1 MRTAISDSAA
11 NAASWIKGGAKTMK
25 IAKEA
30 EAMRTAVIGGGA
42 IGIRHLE
49 ALAQIEELEACAV
62 VELNEMQGHA
72 LSSRFGI
79 RAYTSMETMLET
91 ERPALAI
98 VALPHHL
105 HVSAALLCIEYG
117 CHLLLEK
124 PMANT
129 VAQCDRIIEAA
140 ARKGVRIMV
149 GHTQHYLPENRAAKL
164 RLAGGDL
171 GTLVMAHDIRHVNYF
186 REDRPAWFFDRA
198 AAGGGIVMN
207 LGAHSI
213 DKLQWL
219 TDSRVTRVK
228 AALTYL
234 GERGNVEGSGMLML
248 TLSGGAT
255 ATIVQSGYAGA
266 PRSETE
272 LIFTGGMMRIV
283 AGEGVYVSRGGPYEP
298 VDAPPEDEPL
308 VLQLRDF
315 CRCLRTGEEPECSG
329 AYSRSVIETLESVYR
344 SHESGTEQRV
354 GEK

>member
-1 MRTAISDSAA
+1 MNDTRETRAL
-11 NAASWIKGGAKTMK
+11 
-25 IAKEA
+25 
-30 EAMRTAVIGGGA
+30 RTAVIGGGA
-42 IGIRHLE
+42 IGLRHLE
-49 ALAQIEELEACAV
+49 ALAQVEELEACAV
-62 VELNEMQGHA
+62 VELNEAQRHA
-72 LSSRFGI
+72 LAAQFGI
-79 RAYTSMETMLET
+79 RAYASMETMLEA

-129 VAQCDRIIEAA
+129 VADCDRIIEAA
-140 ARKGVRIMV
+140 ERRGVQIMV
-149 GHTQHYLPENRAAKL
+149 GHTQHYLPENRAAKSW
-164 RLAGGDL
+164 LAGGEL
-171 GTLVMAHDIRHVNYF
+171 GQLVMAHDIRHVNYF
-186 REDRPAWFFDRA
+186 REDRPAWFFDRE
-198 AAGGGIVMN
+198 AAGGGIMMN

-219 TDSRVTRVK
+219 TDSRVLRVK

-234 GERGNVEGSGMLML
+234 GGRGNVEGSGMLML
-248 TLSGGAT
+248 ALSGGFS

-266 PRSETE
+266 ARSETE
-272 LIFTGGMMRIV
+272 LIFAGGMLRIV
-283 AGEGVYVSRGGPYEP
+283 AGEGVYVSRGGTYEP
-298 VDAPPEDEPL
+298 IEVPASEAPL

-344 SHESGTEQRV
+344 SHESGAEEAV
-354 GEK
+354 GGGRA